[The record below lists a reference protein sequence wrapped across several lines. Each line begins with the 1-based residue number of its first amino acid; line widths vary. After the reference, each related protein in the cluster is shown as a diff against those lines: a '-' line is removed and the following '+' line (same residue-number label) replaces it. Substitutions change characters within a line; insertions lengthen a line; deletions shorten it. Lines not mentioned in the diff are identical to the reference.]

1 MFFIPIKNKYLKK
14 DYFHIDNSKS
24 PFFSILNHQYTSK
37 KFIGLIKKNKIVEAK
52 NFISKDFLQDF
63 NIHKLKEFFNDD
75 NLYVALDKVCFI
87 VNANEKI
94 NAFNIHKLKEF
105 FNDDNLYVALDKVCF
120 IVNANE
126 KINAFLIMDKNLK
139 FKGIINFYM
148 IKEPDNIS
156 KWKIYKITKETT
168 F

>member
-94 NAFNIHKLKEF
+94 NAF
-105 FNDDNLYVALDKVCF
+105 
-120 IVNANE
+120 
-126 KINAFLIMDKNLK
+126 LIMDKNLK